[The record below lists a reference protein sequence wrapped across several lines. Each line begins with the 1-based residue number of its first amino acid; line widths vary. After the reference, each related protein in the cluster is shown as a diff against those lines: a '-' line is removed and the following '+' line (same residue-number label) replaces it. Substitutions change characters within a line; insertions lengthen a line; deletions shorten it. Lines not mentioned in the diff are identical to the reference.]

1 MTGNREYTQE
11 GRQELL
17 SKPQRPQ
24 VSINVSNTGRV
35 IASKHIVIWEAVGEQ
50 MMRQRP
56 LDPYTNP
63 LPFLSKLA
71 AVGLY
76 YLQLKKTS

>member
-1 MTGNREYTQE
+1 MTGNREYIQE

-24 VSINVSNTGRV
+24 VSINMSNTGRV

-50 MMRQRP
+50 MMR
-56 LDPYTNP
+56 
-63 LPFLSKLA
+63 
-71 AVGLY
+71 
-76 YLQLKKTS
+76 